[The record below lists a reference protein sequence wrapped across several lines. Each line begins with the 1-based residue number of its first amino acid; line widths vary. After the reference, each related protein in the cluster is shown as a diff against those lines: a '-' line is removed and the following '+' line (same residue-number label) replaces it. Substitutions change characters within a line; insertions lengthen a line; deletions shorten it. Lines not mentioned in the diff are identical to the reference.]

1 MAGEDEGK
9 RILAPEGRGV
19 KRAVAPLDWGR
30 GAALAA
36 LAAGFIML
44 FGVLLDIGI
53 LWLLQRQD
61 SPQWEFTAITNTV
74 ESVPRLV
81 FAVGF
86 LFIGFHLRGTAGL
99 GWYRV
104 LSVLFILVGVFS
116 VALAGLLAL
125 SYFQL
130 GKLVTQPEV
139 YTALRSIA
147 IKTIGLSAVYALVA
161 IPSGILALR
170 RPRR

>member
-1 MAGEDEGK
+1 MADEGK
-9 RILAPEGRGV
+9 RVLEV
-19 KRAVAPLDWGR
+19 EER
-30 GAALAA
+30 GAVRKAPVDWSRGTALAA

-44 FGVLLDIGI
+44 LGVLLDIGV

-81 FAVGF
+81 FALGF
-86 LFIGFHLRGTAGL
+86 LFLGFHVRGTAGI
-99 GWYRV
+99 GWYRT
-104 LSVLFILVGVFS
+104 LSLLLILVGVFS
-116 VALAGLLAL
+116 IALAGLLAL

-139 YTALRSIA
+139 YTILRSIA
-147 IKTIGLSAVYALVA
+147 IKTIGLSTVYALVA

-170 RPRR
+170 RSRR